1 MGIYKIQP
9 VPKCCVDCT
18 EAECYN
24 CDYALA
30 RWSAGRKFELES
42 TRKLKLRAIARLQRQ
57 IAEIDWEL
65 EQITKQNQ
73 EP

>member
-1 MGIYKIQP
+1 MEYTEANPLPEICQN
-9 VPKCCVDCT
+9 CT

-30 RWSAGRKFELES
+30 RWPVSRKFELES
-42 TRKLKLRAIARLQRQ
+42 TRKLKLRAIAQLQRQ
-57 IAEIDWEL
+57 IAEIDREL
-65 EQITKQNQ
+65 KQITKQNQ